1 MRRGGHGFFP
11 ARAAYGGGLGV
22 AASGVLLRTA
32 QNFPPPSWG
41 VLGAQHIRML
51 EPMHARIPQT
61 APIAPAQ
68 PAPKPIIE
76 KMELPQ
82 VCAVHDKNER
92 ANAAHAH
99 CVR

>member
-1 MRRGGHGFFP
+1 MRIEE
-11 ARAAYGGGLGV
+11 A
-22 AASGVLLRTA
+22 T
-32 QNFPPPSWG
+32 
-41 VLGAQHIRML
+41 
-51 EPMHARIPQT
+51 HARMPQT
-61 APIAPAQ
+61 PPMMPGI

-92 ANAAHAH
+92 ANAVHAH